1 MTDATIGVD
10 LGGTKALFVR
20 GERASRI
27 DTGPAFAPD
36 DFVARLASFVAGDGE
51 PPSRIGIAVP
61 GLVDGDGRV
70 VACDVLPALAGW
82 SPRATL
88 AGLGVAHVAVVN
100 DVRAALIE
108 EMHDAPPGVT
118 AAVVMVGTAVGAA
131 FVANGQ
137 PLLGTSG
144 WAGELGYLPC
154 TFGDEVKRLDD
165 VAGGAAMAARR
176 GVDGQRFAELARA
189 DDAAALE
196 IIRVGG
202 AALGTA
208 IAAVVNLLNPSR
220 IALGGGAVALP
231 GYWDALERAAE
242 RHSIPELWRDCR
254 LARVGSGER
263 VVALGAARAAASDPA
278 GNAAAPRR

>member
-1 MTDATIGVD
+1 VADATIGVD

-20 GERASRI
+20 GDRASRV

-36 DFVARLASFVAGDGE
+36 DFVARLAAFVAEEGE
-51 PPSRIGIAVP
+51 PSRIGIAVP
-61 GLVDGDGRV
+61 GLVDGSGRV

-82 SPRATL
+82 SPRAAL
-88 AGLGVAHVAVVN
+88 VDLGYAHVEVVN
-100 DVRAALIE
+100 DVRAALLE
-108 EMHDAPPGVT
+108 EMHDAPAGVT

-131 FVANGQ
+131 FVANGE

-154 TFGDEVKRLDD
+154 AFGGETRRLDD

-176 GVDGQRFAELARA
+176 GVDAQQFAELARA
-189 DDAAALE
+189 GDAVALDVV
-196 IIRVGG
+196 RDGG

-220 IALGGGAVALP
+220 IALGGGAVELP
-231 GYWDALERAAE
+231 GYWPSLEHAAE

-254 LARVGSGER
+254 LVRVRAGER
-263 VVALGAARAAASDPA
+263 VVAFGARRAAQAAS
-278 GNAAAPRR
+278 AATAPRR